1 MVARA
6 FTAEFSSS
14 KSASS
19 IARVDEGV
27 SVVNKALFYCL
38 LLVMA
43 LVAIPYGTVEPWWI
57 AVYECAVF
65 GLGAFALLFDFKQTP
80 DARQLKLIA
89 PSLAITGFVLL
100 QSFTVSANS
109 FETRLL
115 FFEVLAL
122 LVYSVLVFKFTSTH
136 KRLRTVINCVIVVA
150 VASAAFGIAR
160 QTLQQQEVGFG
171 LPLLRKD
178 TGFGQFVNKNH
189 FALLMEMALGLAS
202 GLILG
207 GGIKRHFVLFYGA
220 AIAVMWTALIMTSS
234 RGGLFTMLAQLAF
247 VVAVSIWM
255 RRRTAIRA
263 LGRYAIPAMLAAV
276 VVVGVVA
283 VYVGGDLM
291 VTRLESL
298 SGEIRSEALEPR
310 AGVRRREVWS
320 ATVELFKANPVLG
333 SGFGAYPTAI
343 TSFHDA
349 SGKWT
354 PEAAHNDYLELI
366 ASGGIVSLALVC
378 WLAFAVLKRARRE
391 VLNRDQFRRAAC
403 LGALTG
409 IFGVVAHSFVD
420 FGLHVTANA
429 VVFVTLL
436 VITTRKFQGETQFG
450 NYNPE

>member
-6 FTAEFSSS
+6 FTAEFSTTDN
-14 KSASS
+14 ASS
-19 IARVDEGV
+19 SLRVNEGV
-27 SVVNKALFYCL
+27 SALNRLLFYSTL
-38 LLVMA
+38 VVMA
-43 LVAIPYGTVEPWWI
+43 FVAIPYGTVEPWWI

-65 GLGAFALLFDFKQTP
+65 GIGAFAIVIDFKEKP
-80 DARQLKLIA
+80 NARQLELAA
-89 PSLAITGFVLL
+89 PALAIAGLVLL
-100 QSFTVSANS
+100 QSFTVSANR

-122 LVYSVLVFKFTSTH
+122 LVYSVLVFKLTSTH
-136 KRLRTVINCVIVVA
+136 KRLRTVINCVIVIA
-150 VASAAFGIAR
+150 VVSAVFGIAR
-160 QTLQQQEVGFG
+160 QTLQQQEIGFG

-189 FALLMEMALGLAS
+189 FALLVEMALGLAS

-207 GGIKRHFVLFYGA
+207 GGIKRQFILFYGA
-220 AIAVMWTALIMTSS
+220 AIALMWTALIMTSS
-234 RGGLFTMLAQLAF
+234 RGGLFSMLAQLAF
-247 VVAVSIWM
+247 VIAVSLWM
-255 RRRTAIRA
+255 RRRTAIRS
-263 LGRYAIPAMLAAV
+263 LGRYVIPSVLLAV
-276 VVVGVVA
+276 TVVGVVA
-283 VYVGGDLM
+283 IYVGGDLM

-320 ATVELFKANPVLG
+320 ATVELFKAHPVLG
-333 SGFGAYPTAI
+333 SGFGAYPVAI

-354 PEAAHNDYLELI
+354 PEAAHNDYLELV
-366 ASGGIVSLALVC
+366 ASGGIASLALVG
-378 WLAFAVLKRARRE
+378 WLAFAVFKGARRE
-391 VLNRDQFRRAAC
+391 ILSRDQFRRAAC

-436 VITTRKFQGETQFG
+436 VITTRKFQGETQVG
-450 NYNPE
+450 IYNPE

>member
-1 MVARA
+1 MSVLN
-6 FTAEFSSS
+6 
-14 KSASS
+14 
-19 IARVDEGV
+19 RV
-27 SVVNKALFYCL
+27 LFYSL
-38 LLVMA
+38 LAVAA

-57 AVYECAVF
+57 AVYECTVF
-65 GLGAFALLFDFKQTP
+65 GLGLVALTFDFKQRP
-80 DARQLKLIA
+80 DVKHLKLLAPAVVIA
-89 PSLAITGFVLL
+89 GFVLL
-100 QSFTVSANS
+100 QSFTVSANR

-115 FFEVLAL
+115 FFEILAL
-122 LVYSVLVFKFTSTH
+122 LVYSVLLFKFTSTH
-136 KRLRTVINCVIVVA
+136 KRLLTVINCAIVVA

-160 QTLQQQEVGFG
+160 QTLQQQEIGFG

-178 TGFGQFVNKNH
+178 NGFGQFVNKNH
-189 FALLMEMALGLAS
+189 FGLLVEMALGLAG

-207 GGIKRHFVLFYGA
+207 GGVKRHIVLFYGA

-234 RGGLFTMLAQLAF
+234 RGGLFSMLAQLAF
-247 VVAVSIWM
+247 VIAVSFWM

-263 LGRYAIPAMLAAV
+263 LGRYAIPAMLVAV

-283 VYVGGDLM
+283 IYVGGDLM

-320 ATVELFKANPVLG
+320 ATVKLFKANPVLG
-333 SGFGAYPTAI
+333 SGFGAYPVAI

-366 ASGGIVSLALVC
+366 ASGGIVGFALVC
-378 WLAFAVLKRARRE
+378 WLALTVINHARRE
-391 VLNRDQFRRAAC
+391 ILNRDQFRRAAC

-436 VITTRKFQGETQFG
+436 VITTRKFQREINSGFTTPKKQIGESNVFTIS
-450 NYNPE
+450 